1 MVLLVVVTTMIMI
14 ININLNFAVQNSAS
28 ICFSM
33 TRSFWIIWDFGF
45 KICIINM
52 FQYDEELAFF
62 GIMPDVIGDCCYE
75 DYRDRYCS
83 QSLYALS

>member
-1 MVLLVVVTTMIMI
+1 MFQYDEEL
-14 ININLNFAVQNSAS
+14 
-28 ICFSM
+28 
-33 TRSFWIIWDFGF
+33 WDYLGFVWDLGF

-75 DYRDRYCS
+75 DYRDR
-83 QSLYALS
+83 